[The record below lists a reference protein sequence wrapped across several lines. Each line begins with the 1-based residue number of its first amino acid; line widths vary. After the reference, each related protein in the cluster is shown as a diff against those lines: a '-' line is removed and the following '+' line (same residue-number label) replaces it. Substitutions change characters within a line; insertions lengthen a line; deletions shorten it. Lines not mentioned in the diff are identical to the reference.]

1 MNEIYA
7 MIIRED
13 IDITRNRRGDRN
25 SSEEVLGAAEPDM
38 FGNPE
43 YITGTAA
50 MNKLRFS
57 RHTFEKCVGG
67 GMIPQIILANKTVY
81 DKADIDRFMIQP
93 NTRPSLMV
101 MWMNAIP

>member
-1 MNEIYA
+1 
-7 MIIRED
+7 MIIKED
-13 IDITRNRRGDRN
+13 IISPETG
-25 SSEEVLGAAEPDM
+25 EIIETPGEVLGVAEPDM

-50 MNKLRFS
+50 MNMLRFS

-81 DKADIDRFMIQP
+81 DKADIDRFMDTAQYE
-93 NTRPSLMV
+93 
-101 MWMNAIP
+101 AIFNGSVDERTL